1 LYHAGV
7 VILLLLRR
15 SEIGER
21 ADCGWCWESG
31 IEGIEDI
38 DVVLG
43 SWAERHC
50 CSKALIFEGIDAI
63 MRVGGIEIRRH

>member
-1 LYHAGV
+1 MFV
-7 VILLLLRR
+7 SRR
-15 SEIGER
+15 GGDTVAAAEIGER
-21 ADCGWCWESG
+21 ADRGWCWESG

-50 CSKALIFEGIDAI
+50 CSKALMFEGIDAI